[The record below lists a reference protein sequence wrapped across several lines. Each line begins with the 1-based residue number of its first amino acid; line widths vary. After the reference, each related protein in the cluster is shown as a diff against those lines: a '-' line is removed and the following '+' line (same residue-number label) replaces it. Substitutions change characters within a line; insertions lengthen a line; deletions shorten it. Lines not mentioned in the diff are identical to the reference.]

1 VEITALGKSGS
12 SRVTVALAALLVT
25 AAAAAALPFRPFAV
39 LRERTLRAPW
49 LAALLILSL
58 AWTTLRALP
67 AGSSL
72 QLSGAC
78 LLVLMFGWPLAVWTL
93 LPVAAMSAWL
103 ANAPPAE
110 GIELAAWHGVVP
122 ATLAL
127 AIGIAIRRWLPSHVF
142 VYILGRAFLGTALA
156 MMAAGALA
164 MLVRPLPPATD
175 AGALLVGHWL
185 VAWGEAVLTGMLTAI
200 FVAYRPGWLLTW
212 SDRRYLP
219 RPPDAPV

>member
-1 VEITALGKSGS
+1 MTL
-12 SRVTVALAALLVT
+12 ALATLFV
-25 AAAAAALPFRPFAV
+25 AAAAGAALPFRPFAV
-39 LRERTLRAPW
+39 LREHALRAPW
-49 LAALLILSL
+49 LAALAILPL

-67 AGSSL
+67 AGASL

-93 LPVAAMSAWL
+93 LPIAAISAWL
-103 ANAPPAE
+103 AGASPAE
-110 GIELAAWHGVVP
+110 GVELAAWHGVVP
-122 ATLAL
+122 ATFAL
-127 AIGIAIRRWLPSHVF
+127 AIGIAIRRLLPSHLF

-156 MMAAGALA
+156 LMAAGALA
-164 MLVRPLPPATD
+164 TFVGPLPPATD
-175 AGALLVGHWL
+175 ASTLLIGHWL

-219 RPPDAPV
+219 RPPDAPR